1 LAKDKA
7 GCWTPK
13 CTCGWAATPKPGA
26 VRMSLDAAR
35 EAVNAHVAAVEATLV
50 EGARVRRHYAR
61 LDHLP

>member
-1 LAKDKA
+1 
-7 GCWTPK
+7 
-13 CTCGWAATPKPGA
+13 
-26 VRMSLDAAR
+26 MSLDAAR